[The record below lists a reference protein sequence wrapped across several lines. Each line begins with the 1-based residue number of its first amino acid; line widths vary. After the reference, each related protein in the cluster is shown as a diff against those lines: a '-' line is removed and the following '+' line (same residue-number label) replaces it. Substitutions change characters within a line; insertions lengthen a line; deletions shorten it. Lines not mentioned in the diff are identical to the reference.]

1 MKAKWKV
8 GDGKTIRVFED
19 CWLPGNS
26 GRCVTSPPLVL
37 DMDTC
42 VVNLIDDSLGWW
54 NTRIID
60 EHFFPF
66 EAENIKSIPLCIF
79 SQPDYLHWPLERN
92 GSYFVKLSYKLLCE
106 ESSRGEASSSNSIA
120 TTGFWYGIYQGLS
133 SWKGEA
139 LSMEGLHK

>member
-1 MKAKWKV
+1 MRAKWRV

-19 CWLPGNS
+19 YWLPRNS

-66 EAENIKSIPLCIF
+66 EAESIKSIPLCIF
-79 SQPDYLHWPLERN
+79 PSAR
-92 GSYFVKLSYKLLCE
+92 
-106 ESSRGEASSSNSIA
+106 
-120 TTGFWYGIYQGLS
+120 
-133 SWKGEA
+133 
-139 LSMEGLHK
+139 